1 MLVDA
6 HVHLLPERLARA
18 VRGHFEA
25 AVGAAALPYP
35 IEAQPLLAA
44 LAAAGVEACWSF
56 PYAHR
61 AGVAQAMNEASAAL
75 AAEAAAQGWL
85 RVVPG
90 ATVHPADEDPGR
102 LLAEALD
109 HLGLRL
115 LKLHCSVGDFAPD
128 DPRLAPVWRLAQAR
142 RLPVVVH
149 VGHDARGTTQQA
161 ELAAVGRVAQAFPRL
176 PLVIAHLGHPA
187 TETALDL
194 LEAHEA
200 VHADLT
206 PVVTEPV
213 AVANPNRLERLA
225 PKLMFGSDAPN
236 TCLKAEAINAWLGAM
251 GLSTAA
257 LAAIRHGTAERLQA
271 EVA

>member
-6 HVHLLPERLARA
+6 HVHVLPDRLARA

-25 AVGAAALPYP
+25 AVGAEALPYP
-35 IEAQPLLAA
+35 IQAEGLLKA
-44 LAAAGVEACWSF
+44 LAAGGVTACWSF

-61 AGVAQAMNEASAAL
+61 AGVSEGMNRASAAL

-90 ATVHPADEDPGR
+90 GTVHPEDEDPGR
-102 LLAEALD
+102 VAAEALD
-109 HLGLRL
+109 GLGLRL
-115 LKLHCSVGDFAPD
+115 LKLHCSVGRFAPD
-128 DPRLAPVWRLAQAR
+128 DPRLASMWRLVQAR
-142 RLPVVVH
+142 RVPVVVH
-149 VGHDARGTTQQA
+149 VGHDARGGTQA
-161 ELAAVGRVAQAFPRL
+161 GELAAVGRVAEAYPRAR
-176 PLVIAHLGHPA
+176 VVVAHLGHPA
-187 TETALDL
+187 TEAALGL

-200 VHADLT
+200 LHADLT

-213 AVANPNRLERLA
+213 AVADPARLARLA

-236 TCLKAEAINAWLGAM
+236 TCLRAEAVAAWLDSL
-251 GLSTAA
+251 GLGDVA
-257 LAAIRHGTAERLQA
+257 LAAIRGGTAERLQA